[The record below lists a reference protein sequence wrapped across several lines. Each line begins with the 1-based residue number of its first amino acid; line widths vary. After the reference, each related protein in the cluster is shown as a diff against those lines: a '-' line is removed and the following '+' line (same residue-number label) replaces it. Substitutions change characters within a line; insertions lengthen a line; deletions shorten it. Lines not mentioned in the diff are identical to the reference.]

1 MECSPKCADVHD
13 SSRRTSSARK
23 SWPPSVARA
32 VETPRPGPLVPLQDQ
47 LTNDLKLALR
57 SGDSVRRDVL
67 RYSLNALQYAAKEQ
81 GRDLQDEEC
90 LQVLQ
95 REAKKRRDSIS
106 LFAKGGRQDLVDKE
120 TTELDIVEAYLPK
133 QKSREEITAAV
144 QEVIQELNASGPS
157 DRGKVMGS
165 LMPKLRG
172 QADGAL
178 VNQIVSDLLS
188 NISNS

>member
-13 SSRRTSSARK
+13 SNLRTSSARK

-32 VETPRPGPLVPLQDQ
+32 VETPRSGPLVPLQDQ

-57 SGDSVRRDVL
+57 SGDTVRRDVL

-120 TTELDIVEAYLPK
+120 TAELNIVEAYLPK

-144 QEVIQELNASGPS
+144 QEVIQELNATGPS

-172 QADGAL
+172 QVDGAL

>member
-1 MECSPKCADVHD
+1 M
-13 SSRRTSSARK
+13 
-23 SWPPSVARA
+23 
-32 VETPRPGPLVPLQDQ
+32 PLQEQ
-47 LTNDLKLALR
+47 FTNDLKLALR

-67 RYSLNALQYAAKEQ
+67 RYTINALQYATKEQ
-81 GRDLQDEEC
+81 GRELKDEEC

-106 LFAKGGRQDLVDKE
+106 LFEQGGRQDLVDKE
-120 TTELDIVEAYLPK
+120 TTELSILETYLPK
-133 QKSREEITAAV
+133 QKSREEITAIV
-144 QEVIQELNASGPS
+144 QQVIAELDVSDLS
-157 DRGKVMGS
+157 DRGRVMGS

-188 NISNS
+188 NPAGN

>member
-1 MECSPKCADVHD
+1 MECSLKCADVHD
-13 SSRRTSSARK
+13 SNLPTSSARK

-32 VETPRPGPLVPLQDQ
+32 VETPRSGPLVPLQDQ

-133 QKSREEITAAV
+133 QQSREEITAAV
-144 QEVIQELNASGPS
+144 QQVIQELNATGPS